1 MKLERRGRERAGV
14 PVGALV
20 GGALA
25 IGGAVT
31 AVWLH
36 LGLPRPVCLL
46 REWTGVPCPTCGT
59 TRLIEALLSGDLLG
73 ALAWNP
79 LVFLVLTAA
88 AVWAVLSAARFAFR
102 LPTWCVAFSRR
113 ERTWARILAIA
124 ALVGGWA
131 WVLWHSG

>member
-1 MKLERRGRERAGV
+1 MKLERRGRERAGL

-25 IGGAVT
+25 IGGALT
-31 AVWLH
+31 AVWLR
-36 LGLPRPVCLL
+36 LGLPRPICLL
-46 REWTGVPCPTCGT
+46 REWTGIPCPTCGT

-79 LVFLVLTAA
+79 LVFLILTAV
-88 AVWAVLSAARFAFR
+88 AVWAVLSAASFAFR
-102 LPTWCVAFSRR
+102 QTWRVDLSPR

-124 ALVGGWA
+124 ALVGGWV
-131 WVLWHSG
+131 WVLWRNG

>member
-1 MKLERRGRERAGV
+1 MKLERRARERAGL

-25 IGGAVT
+25 TGGAAT
-31 AVWLH
+31 AVWLR

-79 LVFLVLTAA
+79 LVFLILTAV
-88 AVWAVLSAARFAFR
+88 AVWAVLSAASFAFR
-102 LPTWCVAFSRR
+102 LPTWRVAFSPR

-131 WVLWHSG
+131 WVLWRNG

>member
-1 MKLERRGRERAGV
+1 MKLERRGRERAGL

-25 IGGAVT
+25 VGGTLT
-31 AVWLH
+31 AVWLR

-59 TRLIEALLSGDLLG
+59 TRLIEALLAGDLLG

-79 LVFLVLTAA
+79 LVFLILTAV
-88 AVWAVLSAARFAFR
+88 AVWAVLSAASFAFR
-102 LPTWCVAFSRR
+102 QTWRVALSPR
-113 ERTWARILAIA
+113 ERTSARILAIA

-131 WVLWHSG
+131 WVLWRNG

>member
-1 MKLERRGRERAGV
+1 MRLERRHREPEGL

-25 IGGAVT
+25 IGGALT
-31 AVWLH
+31 AVWLR

-46 REWTGVPCPTCGT
+46 REWTGIPCPTCGT
-59 TRLIEALLSGDLLG
+59 TRLIEALLSRDLLG

-79 LVFLVLTAA
+79 LVFLILTAI
-88 AVWAVLSAARFAFR
+88 AVWAGLSAARFAFG
-102 LPTWCVAFSRR
+102 LPTWRVVLSPR
-113 ERTWARILAIA
+113 ERTGARVLAIA

-131 WVLWHSG
+131 WVLWRNG

>member
-1 MKLERRGRERAGV
+1 MKLERRGRERAGL

-20 GGALA
+20 GGAFA
-25 IGGAVT
+25 IGGALT

-73 ALAWNP
+73 AVAWNP

-88 AVWAVLSAARFAFR
+88 AVWAVLSAASFAFR
-102 LPTWCVAFSRR
+102 LPTWRVAFSRR

>member
-1 MKLERRGRERAGV
+1 MKLERRARERAGL

-25 IGGAVT
+25 IGGAAT
-31 AVWLH
+31 AVWLR

-46 REWTGVPCPTCGT
+46 REWTGIPCPTCGT

-79 LVFLVLTAA
+79 LVFLILTAV
-88 AVWAVLSAARFAFR
+88 AVWAVLSAASFAFR
-102 LPTWCVAFSRR
+102 LPTWRVAFSPR
-113 ERTWARILAIA
+113 ERTGARILAIA

-131 WVLWHSG
+131 WVLWRNG

>member
-1 MKLERRGRERAGV
+1 MRLERRVRERGTL
-14 PVGALV
+14 PVGALIGGALAV

-25 IGGAVT
+25 A
-31 AVWLH
+31 AWLR

-59 TRLIEALLSGDLLG
+59 TRLIEDLLSGDILG

-79 LVFLVLTAA
+79 LVFLIMTAV
-88 AVWAVLSAARFAFR
+88 AVWAVLSAARFAFG
-102 LPTWCVAFSRR
+102 LPTWRVVLSPR
-113 ERTWARILAIA
+113 ERFGARALALA

-131 WVLWHSG
+131 WVLWRSV

>member
-1 MKLERRGRERAGV
+1 MKLERRGRERTGL

-25 IGGAVT
+25 IGGALT
-31 AVWLH
+31 AVWLR

-46 REWTGVPCPTCGT
+46 REWTGIPCPTCGT

-73 ALAWNP
+73 ALEWNP
-79 LVFLVLTAA
+79 LVFLILAA
-88 AVWAVLSAARFAFR
+88 VAVWAVLSAASFAFR
-102 LPTWCVAFSRR
+102 LPTWRVAFSPR

-124 ALVGGWA
+124 ALVGGWG
-131 WVLWHSG
+131 WVLWRNG